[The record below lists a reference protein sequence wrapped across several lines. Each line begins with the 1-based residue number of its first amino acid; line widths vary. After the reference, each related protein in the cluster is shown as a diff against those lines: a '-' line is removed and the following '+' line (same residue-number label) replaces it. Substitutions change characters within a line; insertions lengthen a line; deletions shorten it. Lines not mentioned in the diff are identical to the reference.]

1 MYKTN
6 ALGIKS
12 TGKVEIPDTT
22 KQLIAEMNEAHGKT
36 KEDKKDEQKGE
47 AIIDEE
53 TEDDIV

>member
-1 MYKTN
+1 
-6 ALGIKS
+6 
-12 TGKVEIPDTT
+12 
-22 KQLIAEMNEAHGKT
+22 MNEAHGKT